1 MYSVKIFPK
10 LLEEKETFKIHQKL
24 SWSWKINDEE
34 NSLDDF
40 FDNNFNDN
48 VILRND

>member
-24 SWSWKINDEE
+24 SWSW
-34 NSLDDF
+34 
-40 FDNNFNDN
+40 
-48 VILRND
+48 